1 MKRVLD
7 FCEKHSKM
15 IVWSLRIIVG
25 ATFVI
30 SGVAKLID
38 LWGFI
43 YKIEQ
48 YFRVWGI
55 PDLRT
60 IIFMISL
67 VLSTAEFAGGLM
79 LMTGSYRRVSVWG
92 LGALMLLMLPLSC
105 YLWIANPIE
114 DCGCF
119 GDLWVISNGATFVK
133 NIFLTAAIAY
143 LWVWNKRVGG
153 YVHRGLQWLQSLLC
167 LSYAM
172 FIAFIGYNYQPLLD
186 FRGYK
191 VGESLVDTS
200 ADGGDLKFVYEKDGQ
215 RQEFDAYNLP
225 DSSWTFV
232 ERLGQ
237 IEAESAV
244 QNFVIMDG
252 DEDVTADVISDSG
265 EQLLLL
271 IPEVDRA
278 DISYTYLIN
287 EINRYITNR
296 GGNIIALIATNE
308 RGLHY
313 WRDISLADYDLYSV
327 EDTDVKEIARGHISF
342 VYLRDGVIQWK
353 RTLSSIDESL
363 FTDNESDTSFDQLYF
378 DGTRIFIIITT
389 IHAAL
394 LLILIVFG
402 AFIMIL
408 TRRIWRKNEKKE
420 LPLHNENPK
429 Q

>member
-1 MKRVLD
+1 
-7 FCEKHSKM
+7 
-15 IVWSLRIIVG
+15 
-25 ATFVI
+25 
-30 SGVAKLID
+30 
-38 LWGFI
+38 
-43 YKIEQ
+43 
-48 YFRVWGI
+48 
-55 PDLRT
+55 
-60 IIFMISL
+60 
-67 VLSTAEFAGGLM
+67 
-79 LMTGSYRRVSVWG
+79 
-92 LGALMLLMLPLSC
+92 
-105 YLWIANPIE
+105 
-114 DCGCF
+114 
-119 GDLWVISNGATFVK
+119 
-133 NIFLTAAIAY
+133 
-143 LWVWNKRVGG
+143 
-153 YVHRGLQWLQSLLC
+153 
-167 LSYAM
+167 
-172 FIAFIGYNYQPLLD
+172 
-186 FRGYK
+186 
-191 VGESLVDTS
+191 
-200 ADGGDLKFVYEKDGQ
+200 
-215 RQEFDAYNLP
+215 
-225 DSSWTFV
+225 
-232 ERLGQ
+232 
-237 IEAESAV
+237 
-244 QNFVIMDG
+244 MDG

-327 EDTDVKEIARGHISF
+327 EDTDVKEMARGHISF

-378 DGTRIFIIITT
+378 DGTRIFVIITT